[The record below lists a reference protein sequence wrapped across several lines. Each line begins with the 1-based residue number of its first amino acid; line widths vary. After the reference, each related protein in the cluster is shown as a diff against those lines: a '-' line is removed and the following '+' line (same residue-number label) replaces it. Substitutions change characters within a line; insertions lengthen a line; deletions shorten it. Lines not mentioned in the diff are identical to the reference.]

1 MLLAP
6 STQRICKPAAEHVLP
21 LQPVCSH
28 DVSMSGLFS
37 IGAHSL
43 QQYFAHVAGANKRGV
58 RIFSAIISLLFFLLT
73 SDQQRAIL
81 NLP

>member
-21 LQPVCSH
+21 LQPACSH

-43 QQYFAHVAGANKRGV
+43 LQYFAHVAGANKRGV
-58 RIFSAIISLLFFLLT
+58 RTFQLL
-73 SDQQRAIL
+73 
-81 NLP
+81 